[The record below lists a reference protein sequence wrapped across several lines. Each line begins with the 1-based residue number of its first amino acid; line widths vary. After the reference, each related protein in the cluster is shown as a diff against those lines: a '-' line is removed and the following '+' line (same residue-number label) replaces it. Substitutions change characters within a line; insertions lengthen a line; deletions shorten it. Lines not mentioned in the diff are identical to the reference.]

1 MNPTEFERAL
11 LAAFRT
17 EFEGDRLLRQPV
29 TDIDLL
35 AAIRDGIDW
44 NPYRRFLTAIAY
56 RMPNTCG
63 ELAQQWLLEV
73 ARG

>member
-1 MNPTEFERAL
+1 MDPTEFERAL
-11 LAAFRT
+11 IATFRD
-17 EFEGDRLLRQPV
+17 EFLDDPLLTRPV

-35 AAIRDGIDW
+35 HAIRTCDW
-44 NPYRRFLTAIAY
+44 TSYQRFLTSIAY
-56 RMPNTCG
+56 RMPASCG